1 MITLLT
7 APEVHAA
14 PALAQRFKVQ
24 LASIATE
31 LDYQGVPVPVA
42 TEIIDVVVVDA
53 SDITTLLDATG
64 HLNGYEVVSH
74 WIPEDAC
81 PF

>member
-7 APEVHAA
+7 ASEILTS
-14 PALAQRFKVQ
+14 PALAHRYMVQ
-24 LASIATE
+24 LAATATE
-31 LDYQGVPVPVA
+31 LDTEGVPVPVA
-42 TEIIDVVVVDA
+42 TKIIDVLVVDA

>member
-1 MITLLT
+1 MIQLLT
-7 APEVHAA
+7 APEVLTS
-14 PALAQRFKVQ
+14 PALAQRYMVQ

-31 LDYQGVPVPVA
+31 LDSQGVPVPVA
-42 TEIIDVVVVDA
+42 TEIVDVLVVDA

>member
-14 PALAQRFKVQ
+14 PALAQRYKVQ

-31 LDYQGVPVPVA
+31 LDAYGVEVPVA
-42 TEIIDVVVVDA
+42 TEIVDVVVLDA
-53 SDITTLLDATG
+53 NDINTLLSATG
-64 HLNGYEVVSH
+64 HLNGYKVLSH
-74 WIPEDAC
+74 WIPEDNC